1 MTAEVLGIGTE
12 LLLGDIANTN
22 AQFLSQQL
30 AALGISVYGH
40 TAVGDNRARLTA
52 ALEHSFSKADMVVA
66 CGGLGPTLDDITKE
80 VSAEYFGRE
89 MVLCE
94 DSWQAIQKRFAGRKL
109 SENVK
114 RNAMVPEGSTL
125 LPNNHGSAPGV
136 CIEQNGKI
144 LILLPGPPHELK
156 PMFTQYAV
164 PFLRKKTNL
173 AFVSRTLKIIGV
185 GESQVETILSDLIES
200 QTNPTIAPYAKLTEV
215 ALRITAS
222 APNETAAEGL
232 IDPVA
237 TEIYNRLGQ
246 HIYGED
252 DACMAKTIL
261 KLLESHDQTLAIAE
275 SCTGGLLTSAFVDI
289 PGSSSVL
296 MEGAI
301 TYSNT
306 AKTAR
311 LGVSDDLLNAHGA
324 VSHQVAAAM
333 AEGIART
340 ASTSIGI
347 STTGVAGPGGGTDD
361 KPVGLVYIGLHIKG
375 KATQVKELRLIGDRN
390 EIRARAVVAAMDMLR
405 MAFHD
410 RFQPNHQSF

>member
-22 AQFLSQQL
+22 AQFISQEL

-52 ALEHSFSKADMVVA
+52 ALEHSFSKADMIVA

-80 VSAEYFGRE
+80 VSAAYFGRE

-94 DSWQAIQKRFAGRKL
+94 KSWQAIQKRFSGRKL
-109 SENVK
+109 SHNVK
-114 RNAMVPEGSTL
+114 RNAMVPQGSIL
-125 LPNNHGSAPGV
+125 LPNDYGSAPGV
-136 CIEQNGKI
+136 CIEQDGKT

-173 AFVSRTLKIIGV
+173 AFVSRTLKIVGV
-185 GESQVETILSDLIES
+185 GESQVETILSDLIEA

-222 APNETAAEGL
+222 ATDETAAKQL
-232 IDPVA
+232 IAPVA
-237 TEIYNRLGQ
+237 KEIYNRLGQ
-246 HIYGED
+246 HIYGEG
-252 DACMAKTIL
+252 DACMASDIL
-261 KLLESHDQTLAIAE
+261 QRLESLNHTLAIAE

-289 PGSSSVL
+289 PGSSNVL

-301 TYSNT
+301 TYSNA

-311 LGVSDDLLNAHGA
+311 LGISNEMLATYGA
-324 VSHQVAAAM
+324 VSPQVAAAM
-333 AEGIART
+333 AEGVART
-340 ASTSIGI
+340 SGTSIGI
-347 STTGVAGPGGGTDD
+347 STTGIAGPGGGTVD
-361 KPVGLVYIGLHIKG
+361 KPVGLVYIGMHING
-375 KATQVKELRLIGDRN
+375 KATQTKELRLIGDRN
-390 EIRARAVVAAMDMLR
+390 EIRARAVVAAMDMMRL
-405 MAFHD
+405 AL
-410 RFQPNHQSF
+410 